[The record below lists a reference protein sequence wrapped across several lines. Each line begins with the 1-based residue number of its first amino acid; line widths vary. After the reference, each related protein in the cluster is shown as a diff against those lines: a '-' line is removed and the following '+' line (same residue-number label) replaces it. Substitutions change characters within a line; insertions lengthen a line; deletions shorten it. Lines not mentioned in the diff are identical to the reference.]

1 MKELKAAQL
10 VKLSLIP
17 GLGVV
22 LYLVLPSELMPSKQS
37 APEPSVKSD
46 SIAVTKPGSTSET
59 LNNDVA
65 IKGGLGTTQWPKFSL
80 RQLEGNDPFDR
91 RRIFPELTPTPTL
104 ADPTQREGVLI
115 TTNVVSARN
124 RLEPSKIKA
133 VFQSPFGNSALIGE
147 RVVRI
152 GDRLEDGSEVISI
165 TPEELIV
172 SSPGTN

>member
-1 MKELKAAQL
+1 MRKLNAAQV

-17 GLGVV
+17 VLGVV
-22 LYLVLPSELMPSKQS
+22 LYHVLPSELMPSKQS
-37 APEPSVKSD
+37 APEPSGKSGAL
-46 SIAVTKPGSTSET
+46 AVTKPGSTSET
-59 LNNDVA
+59 LNNDIA
-65 IKGGLGTTQWPKFSL
+65 AKGGLATTQWPKFSL
-80 RQLEGNDPFDR
+80 RQLEGIDPFDR

-104 ADPTQREGVLI
+104 ADPTQREGFLI
-115 TTNVVSARN
+115 STNVVPARN

-133 VFQSPFGNSALIGE
+133 VFQSPFGNTALIGE
-147 RVVRI
+147 RIVRI

>member
-1 MKELKAAQL
+1 MKKLKAAQL

-17 GLGVV
+17 VLGVV
-22 LYLVLPSELMPSKQS
+22 LHHVLPSEPMPSKQS
-37 APEPSVKSD
+37 GLEPAGKSD

-59 LNNDVA
+59 LNNDMA
-65 IKGGLGTTQWPKFSL
+65 AKDGLATTEWPKFSL
-80 RQLEGNDPFDR
+80 RQLEGIDPFDR
-91 RRIFPELTPTPTL
+91 RRVFPELTPTPTL
-104 ADPTQREGVLI
+104 VDPTQHEELLI
-115 TTNVVSARN
+115 STSVVSARN

-133 VFQSPFGNSALIGE
+133 VFQSPFGNAALIGE